1 MDVCPRN
8 LIVGALAALGLFST
22 AGLARAISADVL
34 TVTAGASYTGPPV
47 QLTLTADDKAAGLVK
62 SLTLDLSSPIP
73 AVPSGVSL
81 LLSADPIPQDGV
93 HTIEIIAATGAPFVP
108 GVTTTTVTVDFSW
121 TPESPQLFS
130 ELCVTGIGFG
140 PPCRIQTTDP
150 EDLTEILFG
159 SAFPNGAPFHVV
171 LETVPE
177 PNSLSLMTGG
187 IAGLI
192 LLMRRRRPP
201 VP

>member
-8 LIVGALAALGLFST
+8 LFVSALAGLGLLAT
-22 AGLARAISADVL
+22 AGMAQAISADVL

-93 HTIEIIAATGAPFVP
+93 HNIEITPPPAPFVP
-108 GVTTTTVTVDFSW
+108 GATTNNRDCRLFVDPREPPAVLGTLRYWHRLWTTLS
-121 TPESPQLFS
+121 
-130 ELCVTGIGFG
+130 
-140 PPCRIQTTDP
+140 DP
-150 EDLTEILFG
+150 DY
-159 SAFPNGAPFHVV
+159 
-171 LETVPE
+171 
-177 PNSLSLMTGG
+177 
-187 IAGLI
+187 
-192 LLMRRRRPP
+192 RPGRP
-201 VP
+201 D